1 MFYINGQTVSGLGEY
16 FRQKAGTIDG
26 DLETLDGKVQ
36 QVLGQWEGSA
46 QAAYRTAQAD
56 WTTKMTDLKTCLFNI
71 GNKLEEIV
79 ISYRDSDQRGANL
92 F

>member
-1 MFYINGQTVSGLGEY
+1 MFYIQGQTVNDLGGY
-16 FRQKAGTIDG
+16 FRSMAGTIDG

-36 QVLGQWEGSA
+36 QVLSQWEGSA
-46 QAAYRTAQAD
+46 QTAYHTAQAD

-71 GNKLEEIV
+71 GQRLEQIV
-79 ISYRDSDQRGANL
+79 TTYDDSDRRGANL